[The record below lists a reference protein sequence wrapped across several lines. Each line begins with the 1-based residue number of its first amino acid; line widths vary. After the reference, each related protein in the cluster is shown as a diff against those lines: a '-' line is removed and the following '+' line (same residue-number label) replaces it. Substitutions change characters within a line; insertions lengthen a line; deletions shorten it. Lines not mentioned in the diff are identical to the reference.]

1 LLAGANTK
9 SSDNTAT
16 SYWRLNAFDQFCQL
30 VGCFVWE
37 SKI

>member
-16 SYWRLNAFDQFCQL
+16 SWRLNAFDQFCQL
-30 VGCFVWE
+30 VGCFVWK